1 MSMCPQQMSRIAET
15 WFDIVLQTVIA
26 LKEITSGYVLRTRE
40 NTGL

>member
-15 WFDIVLQTVIA
+15 WFDVVLQTVIT
-26 LKEITSGYVLRTRE
+26 LKEITSCYVLRTRE